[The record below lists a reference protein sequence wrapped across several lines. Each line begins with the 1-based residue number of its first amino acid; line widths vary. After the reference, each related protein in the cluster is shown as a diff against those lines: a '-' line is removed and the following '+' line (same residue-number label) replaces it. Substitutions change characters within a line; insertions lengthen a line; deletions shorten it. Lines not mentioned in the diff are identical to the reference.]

1 MMKLINTTMLIALL
15 CFTAINISYS
25 QIKSFAETLK
35 SANMQFDLPKN
46 HIETPTIDNKS
57 MLYSYAYQDEAKNYE
72 VRYRIDL
79 LDSNYNQANNP
90 ATMLAV
96 LFNISDKSIE
106 IPELSKRVMVIKP
119 ELVKQDFNGDAA
131 FASLIKTNKDFNKD
145 FSNCF
150 MTLLYKTDVANVWM
164 FILFDDFEKF
174 KETGSKI
181 TSALKFKK

>member
-1 MMKLINTTMLIALL
+1 MMKIINTTMLFALL
-15 CFTAINISYS
+15 CFTGINISYS

-35 SANMQFDLPKN
+35 SANMQFELPEN
-46 HIETPTIDNKS
+46 HKEVSTIPNRS

-79 LDSNYNQANNP
+79 IDSNYNQANNP

-96 LFNISDKSIE
+96 LFNISDKSLE
-106 IPELSKRVMVIKP
+106 IPELSKRIMVIKP

-131 FASLIKTNKDFNKD
+131 FASLIKTTKDFSTEY
-145 FSNCF
+145 SNCF

-164 FILFDDFEKF
+164 FILFNDFEKF
-174 KETGSKI
+174 KQTGSKI
-181 TSALKFKK
+181 TSALKFK